1 MADGSLRVGVVGTGG
16 MGGRHARNLA
26 HRVSGAEVVAIMDL
40 DRERAAAVAGE
51 CRGARVFGSGPDL
64 IHDDAVEAVLIAS
77 PDPTHADLAVAC
89 IEAGKPVLCEK
100 PLGVDIEDA
109 KRVLDA
115 EVAGGRKLVQVGLMR
130 TFDPQHTA
138 LKRAIDAG
146 EIGRPLL
153 FRGIHAHWRAPEV
166 RTAVN
171 VIVNSAVHD
180 IHSARW
186 LMGDDVAS
194 VYTSHVVDVPEQ
206 PDSTRLV
213 LLQLTFRG
221 GGLGCDRGEPRL
233 QLRLRGRRRDLR
245 RERGTLRTPSRR
257 RAPSCARTGG
267 RRARSRPTGSNGS
280 RSAYRIEAEAWVR
293 AARAGAER
301 PARPSWGR
309 LLRRCGSPR
318 PRNGRSRPAALK
330 SVPRRAASRPVR
342 TNGVRVSFP
351 DRPPRP
357 LFFGSLYP

>member
-1 MADGSLRVGVVGTGG
+1 MAEGTLRVGVIGTGG

-51 CRGARVFGSGPDL
+51 CGGANVFGSGPDL
-64 IHDDAVEAVLIAS
+64 IDHDAVEAVLIAS

-89 IEAGKPVLCEK
+89 IAAGKPVLCEK

-115 EVAGGRKLVQVGLMR
+115 EVASGRKLVQVGLMR
-130 TFDPQHTA
+130 TFDPQHAA

-146 EIGRPLL
+146 AIGRPLL
-153 FRGIHAHWRAPEV
+153 FRGIHTHWRVEEV

-186 LMGDDVAS
+186 LMGDDVAT

-213 LLQLTFRG
+213 LLQLTFRQ
-221 GGLGCDRGEPRL
+221 GGLASIEVNLDSNYGYEVIVEVSGET
-233 QLRLRGRRRDLR
+233 
-245 RERGTLRTPSRR
+245 GTLRTPSLESPILRKDGGAT
-257 RAPSCARTGG
+257 RAIESDWLERFEV
-267 RRARSRPTGSNGS
+267 
-280 RSAYRIEAEAWVR
+280 AYRIEAEAWVC
-293 AARAGAER
+293 AARDGGATGPTVWDGYAAMRVAEAAER
-301 PARPSWGR
+301 SLVTGR
-309 LLRRCGSPR
+309 AEAVPDEL
-318 PRNGRSRPAALK
+318 RPA
-330 SVPRRAASRPVR
+330 
-342 TNGVRVSFP
+342 
-351 DRPPRP
+351 
-357 LFFGSLYP
+357 LYDSA

>member
-1 MADGSLRVGVVGTGG
+1 MSDRTLRVGVVGTGG

-26 HRVSGAEVVAIMDL
+26 HRVSGAELVAVMDI
-40 DRERAAAVAGE
+40 DQGRANALAGE
-51 CRGARVFGSGPDL
+51 CGGAAVFDSGPAL
-64 IHDDAVEAVLIAS
+64 IADPAVEAVLIAS

-138 LKRAIDAG
+138 LKQAIDAG

-153 FRGIHAHWRAPEV
+153 FRGIHAHWRVPEI

-171 VIVNSAVHD
+171 VVVNSAVHD

-194 VYTSHVVDVPEQ
+194 VYTSHVVDVPER
-206 PDSTRLV
+206 PESTRLV

-221 GGLGCDRGEPRL
+221 GGLASIEVNLDSNYGYEVIVEVAGE
-233 QLRLRGRRRDLR
+233 QGV
-245 RERGTLRTPSRR
+245 LRTPSITSPVLRKGGGAN
-257 RAPSCARTGG
+257 RAVESHWLERFEM
-267 RRARSRPTGSNGS
+267 
-280 RSAYRIEAEAWVR
+280 AYRIEAEAWVR
-293 AARAGAER
+293 AARAGGATGPTVWDGYAAMRVAEAAER
-301 PARPSWGR
+301 SLATGR
-309 LLRRCGSPR
+309 AEAVPDE
-318 PRNGRSRPAALK
+318 SRPALYEKA
-330 SVPRRAASRPVR
+330 
-342 TNGVRVSFP
+342 
-351 DRPPRP
+351 
-357 LFFGSLYP
+357 GSG